1 MIFPMILF
9 FRSSSQVS
17 LQFENHSLSTIF
29 LLPLKTIIGNLLPP
43 ADPALLRIKLCR
55 FSAATLTY
63 KPSFSKAPI
72 CYLPLPCRSATSAT
86 QIHSTVGV
94 KPWQSFTPPP
104 LLELPRFWP
113 EKHNRWILDGKTE
126 VTKKPYIAREDDR
139 GLAEMPKS
147 PKNPSFSRKPTTI
160 YHKDV
165 MYTKPTS

>member
-43 ADPALLRIKLCR
+43 ADPSLLRIKLCR
-55 FSAATLTY
+55 FSADTLTY
-63 KPSFSKAPI
+63 KPSFSKPPI

-94 KPWQSFTPPP
+94 KPLTIIYTTPFVRIAEVLARKTQS
-104 LLELPRFWP
+104 LDIGW
-113 EKHNRWILDGKTE
+113 KNRSD
-126 VTKKPYIAREDDR
+126 KKA
-139 GLAEMPKS
+139 
-147 PKNPSFSRKPTTI
+147 I
-160 YHKDV
+160 YR
-165 MYTKPTS
+165 